1 MTIVEV
7 ERHGVVAI
15 GEGDHPA
22 AYRAAEWLRSSRPA
36 VAAPA
41 NPIRVHVEVLRRHG
55 GLAPR
60 ALLGGQFTP
69 GQGDETRI
77 AVAVADFGLF
87 DTDEKPTCPSALWT
101 QPFTIG
107 LPSEFASAVVGALG
121 AGTELPAGTLTID
134 RAGFDL
140 VNSSE
145 MIFRQTAAVLQ
156 AALAARLAGQD
167 ASAAARSVVSTWRL
181 RP

>member
-7 ERHGVVAI
+7 ERHGLVAI

-22 AYRAAEWLRSSRPA
+22 AYQAADWLRSSRPA
-36 VAAPA
+36 TAAPSK
-41 NPIRVHVEVLRRHG
+41 PVRMHVEVLRRLG

-60 ALLGGQFTP
+60 ALLGGQFVP
-69 GQGDETRI
+69 GQGNEAQF
-77 AVAVADFGLF
+77 AVAVAPFGLF
-87 DTDEKPTCPSALWT
+87 DADEEPTCPSVLWK

-107 LPSEFASAVVGALG
+107 LPSEFASAVAGALSEG
-121 AGTELPAGTLTID
+121 PGLPAGTLTID

-145 MIFRQTAAVLQ
+145 MIFAQTAAVLKAAM
-156 AALAARLAGQD
+156 AALLSGQD
-167 ASAAARSVVSTWRL
+167 ADTAARSLVSTW
-181 RP
+181 

>member
-7 ERHGVVAI
+7 ARHGVVAI

-22 AYRAAEWLRSSRPA
+22 AYQAADWLHSSRPA
-36 VAAPA
+36 VAARA
-41 NPIRVHVEVLRRHG
+41 NPVRMHVEVLRRHG

-60 ALLGGQFTP
+60 ALLGGEFVPGEGNQTQF
-69 GQGDETRI
+69 
-77 AVAVADFGLF
+77 AVAVATFGFF
-87 DTDEKPTCPSALWT
+87 DADDEPTCPSTLWK

-107 LPSEFASAVVGALG
+107 LPSELASAVTGALG
-121 AGTELPAGTLTID
+121 AGAGLPAGTLTID

-145 MIFRQTAAVLQ
+145 MIFEQATAVLKTAI
-156 AALAARLAGQD
+156 AAQLSGQD
-167 ASAAARSVVSTWRL
+167 ADAAAWSLVSTW
-181 RP
+181 

>member
-15 GEGDHPA
+15 GDRDHSA

-36 VAAPA
+36 VDAVG
-41 NPIRVHVEVLRRHG
+41 NPVRIHVEVLRRFG

-60 ALLGGQFTP
+60 ALVGGQFVP
-69 GQGDETRI
+69 GRGDQTQF
-77 AVAVADFGLF
+77 AVAVAPFGLF
-87 DTDEKPTCPSALWT
+87 DADGEPTCPSELWKE
-101 QPFTIG
+101 PFTVG
-107 LPSEFASAVVGALG
+107 LPIEFARAVASALSEGPG
-121 AGTELPAGTLTID
+121 LPAGTLTID

-145 MIFRQTAAVLQ
+145 TIFGQATAVLK
-156 AALAARLAGQD
+156 AAIAARLSGQD
-167 ASAAARSVVSTWRL
+167 AAAATRSLLSTW
-181 RP
+181 